1 MSPTALYLLSFS
13 STTNAFLRTPASF
26 ARFIGDFRNVALNA
40 SWSSAKMSVASVTAS
55 FLAMNSRARNGESS
69 ASSCENFTFHGQQL
83 WEMCRYNRFEIL
95 LMTGSRTLHRVRTDA
110 RRHPR

>member
-1 MSPTALYLLSFS
+1 MRGTARYLREFS
-13 STTNAFLRTPASF
+13 STTTAFRLSPTNL
-26 ARFIGDFRNVALNA
+26 ARFMGDFRNVALNA
-40 SWSSAKMSVASVTAS
+40 SWSSARMSVASVTAS
-55 FLAMNSRARNGESS
+55 FLAMNARARNGESS

-83 WEMCRYNRFEIL
+83 WEMCRYNRCEIL